1 MHRLV
6 AWLTEG
12 LVLGHPFVQGELACG
27 QMPRRAEV
35 LALFEQL
42 PPATVVSH
50 REMLQFV
57 DRHRLM
63 GQGLGWIDLHLL
75 ASALVSHATLATRE
89 GGWHGP
95 RRISGWR
102 PESRWLHAC
111 GAHCRSSRRPHGP
124 RPRRVLRREPEDYA
138 VSDEILLSDTV
149 DDDADLA
156 ALYAVGQR
164 YGVAVTIDT

>member
-1 MHRLV
+1 MILVDTSIWIDHGRRRDARLV

-27 QMPRRAEV
+27 QMPRRADV

-42 PPATVVSH
+42 PPATLVHH

-75 ASALVSHATLATRE
+75 ASALASHATLATRD
-89 GGWHGP
+89 
-95 RRISGWR
+95 RR
-102 PESRWLHAC
+102 
-111 GAHCRSSRRPHGP
+111 
-124 RPRRVLRREPEDYA
+124 
-138 VSDEILLSDTV
+138 
-149 DDDADLA
+149 LA
-156 ALYAVGQR
+156 RAAENL
-164 YGVAVTIDT
+164 GVAA